1 MELLAG
7 TEITAVVE
15 RLTRVHN
22 AVNTWST
29 GTSCRWTV
37 VESDV
42 SDVDCEVTVVEV
54 MSMLLRV
61 KSLMWRVKSLSW
73 RVKSLSWR

>member
-1 MELLAG
+1 MKLLAK
-7 TEITAVVE
+7 TEITGVVE
-15 RLTRVHN
+15 RGTRVHN

-37 VESDV
+37 VEGDATDV
-42 SDVDCEVTVVEV
+42 ENEVTVVEV

-61 KSLMWRVKSLSW
+61 KSLMWSVKSLSW